1 MSQKVKD
8 LPFDDRPREK
18 LILRGPQSLSD
29 AELLAILLRTGTKGK
44 SVLTIAQEMI
54 KQEGNLAVLSSKSHS
69 ALTKTNGIGRDKAAT
84 LVAAFELAKR
94 ILHQQKWIFDKKITS
109 PSDVAE
115 IYIPLLKNETKEQ
128 FWVLCLNNSNKIIKQ
143 ETISIGNLNS
153 SVVHQRE
160 VFKVAIDNNAASLI
174 LMHNHPSGNTE
185 PSNEDIVITRKLV
198 EAGKIMDIPI
208 FDHIIIAGNNY
219 TSFVERRLI

>member
-1 MSQKVKD
+1 
-8 LPFDDRPREK
+8 
-18 LILRGPQSLSD
+18 
-29 AELLAILLRTGTKGK
+29 
-44 SVLTIAQEMI
+44 MI

-69 ALTKTNGIGRDKAAT
+69 ALIKTIGIGRDKAAT

-174 LMHNHPSGNTE
+174 LMHNHPSGNAE
-185 PSNEDIVITRKLV
+185 PSNEDIIITRKLV

>member
-8 LPFDDRPREK
+8 LPLDDRPREK

-29 AELLAILLRTGTKGK
+29 AELLAILLRTGMKGK

-54 KQEGNLAVLSSKSHS
+54 NKEGNLAVLSSKSHA
-69 ALTKTNGIGRDKAAT
+69 ALIKTSGIGKDKAAT

-94 ILHQQKWIFDKKITS
+94 ILHQQKWLFDKKITS

-143 ETISIGNLNS
+143 EAISIGNLNS

-174 LMHNHPSGNTE
+174 LMHNHPSGNPE

>member
-1 MSQKVKD
+1 M
-8 LPFDDRPREK
+8 
-18 LILRGPQSLSD
+18 RGPQSLSD
-29 AELLAILLRTGTKGK
+29 AELVAILLRTGTKGK
-44 SVLTIAQEMI
+44 SVLSIAQDML

-69 ALTKTNGIGRDKAAT
+69 ALLKTNGIGRDKAAT

-94 ILHQQKWIFDKKITS
+94 ILHQQKWLFDKKITS
-109 PSDVAE
+109 PEDVAE

-198 EAGKIMDIPI
+198 EASKIMDIPI